1 MTAPDMTAATGTVTK
16 AKPARRPARK
26 LVRGWLVMVALM
38 IMAMVVVGGAT
49 RLTHSGLSIT
59 SWKPIHGVIPP
70 LNTEQWQEEFS
81 AYQQIPEYKELN
93 QGMTLAGFQSI
104 YWWEYAHR
112 LLARAIGVVVLLP
125 LIFFWAT
132 GRLEPALK
140 PRVVVLFL
148 LGALQGA
155 VGWWMVSSGL
165 AVRTD
170 VSQYRL
176 ATHLTLA
183 CIILAYTW
191 WTVRGLSTRTIAS
204 RASLRAVALLIVAIA
219 FVQIFLGGLVAGL
232 DAGMS
237 YNTWPLMDGTIV
249 PKGLFLMQPWW
260 RNLFEA
266 PATAQFDHR
275 MGAYT
280 LWIVVL
286 LHAWQCRTYPQARSA
301 WLLAALVTA
310 QAILGIST
318 LLNMVPLP
326 LALAHQFGAVVV
338 LSVAVVHLR
347 GMLPVLPSAEVEG
360 PTAVPRV
367 SSTPQLPAGRASG

>member
-26 LVRGWLVMVALM
+26 LVRGWLVVVALM

-347 GMLPVLPSAEVEG
+347 ATLPVLPGPEAEG

>member
-1 MTAPDMTAATGTVTK
+1 MTATAEPITAAVLPRERT
-16 AKPARRPARK
+16 ARR
-26 LVRGWLVMVALM
+26 LVRGWLVVVALM

-70 LNTEQWQEEFS
+70 LNSSEWQEEFS

-93 QGMTLAGFQSI
+93 QGMTLAGFQAI

-112 LLARAIGVVVLLP
+112 LLGRAIGAVVLLP

-132 GRLEPALK
+132 GRLAPALK
-140 PRVVVLFL
+140 PRLVVLFL
-148 LGALQGA
+148 LGGLQGA

-191 WTVRGLSTRTIAS
+191 WIVGGLSPKTIAA
-204 RASLRAVALLIVAIA
+204 RASLRAVAALIVLIA

-232 DAGMS
+232 DAGMT
-237 YNTWPLMDGTIV
+237 YNTWPLMDGTFV
-249 PKGLFLMQPWW
+249 PHGLFLMQPWW

-275 MGAYT
+275 IGAYT
-280 LWIVVL
+280 LWVVVV
-286 LHAWQCRTYPQARSA
+286 LHAWQCRWSTQARSA

-310 QAILGIST
+310 QAALGIST
-318 LLNMVPLP
+318 LLTMVPLP

-338 LSVAVVHLR
+338 LSVAVLHLR
-347 GMLPVLPSAEVEG
+347 AMFRTMGEG
-360 PTAVPRV
+360 TAARV
-367 SSTPQLPAGRASG
+367 A

>member
-1 MTAPDMTAATGTVTK
+1 MTALTEPLV
-16 AKPARRPARK
+16 AKPTRPPARR
-26 LVRGWLVMVALM
+26 LVRGWLVVVALM

-59 SWKPIHGVIPP
+59 SWKPIHGVVPP
-70 LNTEQWQEEFS
+70 LNDGQWQQEFS
-81 AYQQIPEYKELN
+81 AYQQIPEYQQLN
-93 QGMTLAGFQSI
+93 QGMTLDGFKAI
-104 YWWEYAHR
+104 FWWEYAHR
-112 LLARAIGVVVLLP
+112 LLGRAIGVVVLLP

-132 GRLEPALK
+132 GRLERTLK
-140 PRVVVLFL
+140 PRLVALFL
-148 LGALQGA
+148 LGGLQGA
-155 VGWWMVSSGL
+155 VGWWMVASGL
-165 AVRTD
+165 SVRTD

-183 CIILAYTW
+183 CILLAYTW
-191 WTVRGLSTRTIAS
+191 WTVRGLSVRTIAS
-204 RASLRAVALLIVAIA
+204 RASSRAVALLVVAIA

-232 DAGMS
+232 DAGMT

-249 PKGLFLMQPWW
+249 PKGLFLMEPWW

-266 PATAQFDHR
+266 PATVQFDHR
-275 MGAYT
+275 IGAYT
-280 LWIVVL
+280 LWLVVV
-286 LHAWQCRTYPQARSA
+286 LHAWQCRTYPQAATA

-318 LLNMVPLP
+318 LLEMVPLP

-347 GMLPVLPSAEVEG
+347 GMLPVLRSGEPEPMA
-360 PTAVPRV
+360 AVT
-367 SSTPQLPAGRASG
+367 S

>member
-347 GMLPVLPSAEVEG
+347 GMLPRL
-360 PTAVPRV
+360 
-367 SSTPQLPAGRASG
+367 ASGAEATANAASGSSA